1 MGRVRQ
7 AARDE
12 RWVMDGGLPRTCK
25 SKICFFN
32 GSCSATTCRCARSM
46 VAGATDAEQCP
57 PSSPKTVRIGS
68 ALSSFSGP
76 PERSPMHDKLSSF
89 VACAELTPFCTS
101 PATRCSTLL
110 SCAWDG
116 RSAMCESDDR
126 LRARPT
132 AQNKLK
138 QTNEHA
144 ALNIRVYLFGGSA
157 LGRCNSGNK
166 LWLAPTFL

>member
-1 MGRVRQ
+1 MGDGPSAVGCARWAVGDVWW
-7 AARDE
+7 AAA
-12 RWVMDGGLPRTCK
+12 TCK

-110 SCAWDG
+110 SCAWEE
-116 RSAMCESDDR
+116 C
-126 LRARPT
+126 
-132 AQNKLK
+132 
-138 QTNEHA
+138 H
-144 ALNIRVYLFGGSA
+144 V
-157 LGRCNSGNK
+157 
-166 LWLAPTFL
+166 